1 MGAATQ
7 SLDERELLAIGA
19 VLAYLFNPAYQAA
32 AAGEVPGWRRPGTLV
47 PGHGRRCWSRSPGSR
62 SACRDAGSVTMVAGI
77 GRWDLQNTDLSDL
90 AERWLAT
97 ANDALAQVP
106 FLHITLTE
114 DSIRSALT
122 NVGQNAGQMVLSGAR

>member
-1 MGAATQ
+1 MTARQ
-7 SLDERELLAIGA
+7 
-19 VLAYLFNPAYQAA
+19 
-32 AAGEVPGWRRPGTLV
+32 RRSG
-47 PGHGRRCWSRSPGSR
+47 
-62 SACRDAGSVTMVAGI
+62 
-77 GRWDLQNTDLSDL
+77 
-90 AERWLAT
+90 AT